1 MADGGFDSSASSST
15 ASETRMSTDNVP
27 VDNCDNSSEESQSDQ
42 EQESSEGPE
51 SEGEEIS
58 SEDSDNDEETDL
70 GKALAAL
77 RARDTINDVLKNPV
91 PSATQSAALVN
102 LMTNVTEQLEGY
114 QSESDIGPALHA
126 ARQVAY
132 WSSVFVSMMSD
143 NASSILDTSNGYSAC
158 TTATLT

>member
-1 MADGGFDSSASSST
+1 
-15 ASETRMSTDNVP
+15 MSTDNVP

-51 SEGEEIS
+51 SEGEEIC

-91 PSATQSAALVN
+91 PSATQLIIDY
-102 LMTNVTEQLEGY
+102 EQMVGVLH
-114 QSESDIGPALHA
+114 QDCHQAPQTRTLFGPP
-126 ARQVAY
+126 
-132 WSSVFVSMMSD
+132 
-143 NASSILDTSNGYSAC
+143 
-158 TTATLT
+158 